1 MEPTFFVSKKKKSPD
16 WSSRPNDDNDDD
28 DDDDDDEVMK
38 FIVFKIKYIQMYKK
52 CTGCT
57 VHSPM
62 LNDYNCVLRV
72 SNKNNL
78 FENFYNA
85 VHYGVQ
91 TGSPAIIQT
100 NSYNDPK
107 FYKNHR
113 NSD

>member
-57 VHSPM
+57 VHTPM

-72 SNKNNL
+72 SKK
-78 FENFYNA
+78 
-85 VHYGVQ
+85 
-91 TGSPAIIQT
+91 IIFLKIFT
-100 NSYNDPK
+100 TLYTMV
-107 FYKNHR
+107 YKPVALQ
-113 NSD
+113 